1 MTRNRLCTAMALTLV
16 CCTTA
21 IVSLRVFAGGWLA
34 GFFEQISLTAL
45 PGAERRL
52 IEFLLLLPVAALVI
66 SACLKSHRPHQLRH
80 IRRIDWARLSRL
92 AEFAGPERVVGLLVI
107 GWMMRRALDRF
118 HLLQVPRASVM
129 LSLVIAMLVVFVAV
143 ASRCDLAVTKYVS
156 LFPVIILTGMVE
168 RFWLLESDDGTA
180 RSFRT
185 LANTVLIAIFVA
197 LVTGMSAI
205 SATMLRFPEMLGVVV
220 ALQMLIGRYTG
231 YRLTELWRFREFSAP
246 LWAPPQE
253 EVLVFSQS
261 IPGRRF

>member
-1 MTRNRLCTAMALTLV
+1 MALTLV

-34 GFFEQISLTAL
+34 GCFEQISLTAL
-45 PGAERRL
+45 PAAERRL

-66 SACLKSHRPHQLRH
+66 CAFRNLIGLTSFGTFAPALIGLVFR
-80 IRRIDWARLSRL
+80 DWQSLPGLSV
-92 AEFAGPERVVGLLVI
+92 FVGLLVI
-107 GWMMRRALDRF
+107 GWMMRRLLDRF

-168 RFWLLESDDGTA
+168 RFWLLEADDGTGA
-180 RSFRT
+180 SFRT
-185 LANTVLIAIFVA
+185 LANTVLIAIVVA
-197 LVTGMSAI
+197 LVTGIPAI
-205 SATMLRFPEMLGVVV
+205 SSTMLRFPEMLGVVV

-246 LWAPPQE
+246 LSAPPQE